1 MYNLLVTRYQYYFE
15 CSIIQEHYVV
25 PNNLKSIIETHAGQE
40 IHDSFKKENNESI
53 NFTCTRAVREA
64 MWTPIAMDDVKD
76 INLLLFIVNIC
87 LCSAY
92 KVNDKVL
99 GY

>member
-1 MYNLLVTRYQYYFE
+1 MIYSKKT
-15 CSIIQEHYVV
+15 IM
-25 PNNLKSIIETHAGQE
+25 KSI
-40 IHDSFKKENNESI
+40 KL
-53 NFTCTRAVREA
+53 TCSRVVREA
-64 MWTPIAMDDVKD
+64 RWTPIAMNDVKD